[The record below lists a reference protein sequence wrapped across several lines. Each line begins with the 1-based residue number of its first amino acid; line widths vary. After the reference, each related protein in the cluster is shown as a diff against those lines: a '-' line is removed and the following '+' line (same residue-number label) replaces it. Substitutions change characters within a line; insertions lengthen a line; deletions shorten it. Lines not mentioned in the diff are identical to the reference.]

1 MRGVRS
7 TSASALRPRG
17 HVRGVCLCAGLLAL
31 GTATSRAAE
40 LPPPPS
46 AGAPMPAATLYLE
59 LVINARASGQVVPV
73 LVRDGRFYL
82 SAALLRTL
90 YVRLDA
96 SAQGLVAVD
105 QVPGVTV
112 QYDSIGQ
119 RLLLALPPDWL
130 PAQQLGGAAM
140 AQFTPVGGQ
149 GFLFNYDLYAGNLG
163 RDGAY
168 ASVWSEQRYFSDG
181 GIVSNTGVY
190 RRALGGMASSDA
202 QANRYVRYDTRWSWS
217 DTERVVTFSAGDLI
231 TGALPWGNAVRI
243 GGVQIARNFAV
254 RPDLVPY
261 PLPKFSGQAAVPS
274 AVDLFINGYK
284 TASDTVLPGP
294 FTLNTMPFINGAG
307 EASVVTTDAL
317 GRQVM
322 TTVPFY
328 VANTLLKTDTS
339 DYSLAVG
346 ALRRDYGVKN
356 FSYGAGAASGAYR
369 YGLNDTLTLEGRGE
383 FARDFALGGVG
394 AVTTLGRFGV
404 VNASVAQSHA
414 PARDGQQWNVG
425 YQYNARRFGV
435 GAQHTRRSA
444 GYSDLGTLGL
454 PDLRLTRR
462 STQITG
468 SGSLGEFGALSAA
481 YFDVTAGDGDRT
493 RLAALS
499 YSRPLGTRSFFSANL
514 NKVIGRPGHSLQ
526 LQWTLLLDD
535 AGSVS
540 VVGTRDRGAQATQVQ
555 YSRSPPP
562 AGGLGWNLSYANSGG
577 PNDYRQAS
585 ATWRTD
591 VAQLQ
596 GGVYAQSGR
605 STTWAGATG
614 SVVVMDGG
622 VFAANRI
629 NDAFALVSTGVP
641 EVPVRFENQILG
653 RTNQK
658 GHLLVTGVNA
668 YYPARFEIDT
678 LELPDY
684 MQVPRAEQ
692 RIVLRAGSGALVRF
706 EIEQVLAASIRLVDA
721 QGQPLPMGL
730 QVRHVESGRTAVVGW
745 DGITYLEGLQRDN
758 ELLVEG
764 ADFPGCRVRF
774 TLDAAT
780 PQVVRVGPLVCRATP
795 ATASLDLWRLARY
808 YP

>member
-1 MRGVRS
+1 M
-7 TSASALRPRG
+7 RPRG
-17 HVRGVCLCAGLLAL
+17 HVRRVCLCAGLLAF
-31 GTATSRAAE
+31 GAAAGRAAE
-40 LPPPPS
+40 LPPPPT
-46 AGAPMPAATLYLE
+46 AGTQMPAATLYLE
-59 LVINARASGQVVPV
+59 LVVNARASGQVVPV
-73 LVRDGRFYL
+73 LVRDGHYYL

-90 YVRLDA
+90 HVRLDG

-119 RLLLALPPDWL
+119 RLLIALPPDWL
-130 PAQQLGGAAM
+130 PAQEVGRAGM

-149 GFLFNYDLYAGNLG
+149 GFLINYDLYAGNLG
-163 RDGAY
+163 REGAY
-168 ASVWSEQRYFSDG
+168 ASIWSEQRYFSDW

-190 RRALGGMASSDA
+190 RRTLSGNGNGTNAFDA
-202 QANRYVRYDTRWSWS
+202 EGNRYVRYDTRWSWS
-217 DTERVVTFSAGDLI
+217 DTERVRTFTAGDLI

-254 RPDLVPY
+254 RPDLIPY

-284 TASDTVLPGP
+284 TATDNVLPGP

-307 EASVVTTDAL
+307 EAAVVTTDAL

-328 VANTLLKTDTS
+328 VANTLLKTDTT
-339 DYSLAVG
+339 DYSLAFG

-356 FSYGAGAASGAYR
+356 FSYGGAAATGSYR
-369 YGLNDTLTLEGRGE
+369 YGLNDALTLEGRGE
-383 FARDFALGGVG
+383 MARDFALGGIG
-394 AVTTLGRFGV
+394 AVTTLGQFGV
-404 VNASVAQSHA
+404 VNGSVAHSHT
-414 PARDGQQWNVG
+414 PVRDGQQWTVG

-435 GAQHTRRSA
+435 GAQHTRRTP
-444 GYSDLGTLGL
+444 GYTDLGTVGL
-454 PDLRLTRR
+454 PELRLTRR

-468 SGSLGEFGALSAA
+468 SGSLGEWGALSAA

-493 RLAALS
+493 RLAAVS
-499 YSRPLGTRSFFSANL
+499 YSRPLGARSFFSVNL
-514 NKVIGRPGHSLQ
+514 NKVIGRPGHSVQ
-526 LQWTLLLDD
+526 LQWTLLLDA

-540 VVGTRDRGAQATQVQ
+540 VVSTRDRGSQATQVQ

-585 ATWRTD
+585 ATWRND
-591 VAQLQ
+591 LAQVQ
-596 GGVYAQSGR
+596 AGAYTQSGR
-605 STTWAGATG
+605 STSWAGATG

-622 VFAANRI
+622 LFAANRI

-641 EVPVRFENQILG
+641 DVPVRFENQTLG
-653 RTNQK
+653 RTNDK

-678 LELPDY
+678 LDLPDY
-684 MQVPRAEQ
+684 MQVTRGEQ

-706 EIEQVLAASIRLVDA
+706 EIEQVLAATIKLVDA
-721 QGQPLPMGL
+721 DGRPLPIGL
-730 QVRHVESGRTAVVGW
+730 QVQHVDSGRTAIVGY

-758 ELLVEG
+758 ELLVQG

-795 ATASLDLWRLARY
+795 ATASLELWRLARY